1 MYPREVVDAKEMCKD
16 RYVLICMSFSWL
28 NWGGP
33 GKGWTT
39 REVSS
44 NLKKL
49 RLRFG
54 LIPEVKWKMLERET
68 RGSAA

>member
-1 MYPREVVDAKEMCKD
+1 MYPRGVVDAKEMCKD

-33 GKGWTT
+33 EKGWTI

-44 NLKKL
+44 NLNKWSL
-49 RLRFG
+49 G
-54 LIPEVKWKMLERET
+54 LIPKVKMSK
-68 RGSAA
+68 RGSRGKRCVIS

>member
-1 MYPREVVDAKEMCKD
+1 MYPRGVVDAKEMCKD

-33 GKGWTT
+33 EKGWTT

-44 NLKKL
+44 NLNKL
-49 RLRFG
+49 RVG
-54 LIPEVKWKMLERET
+54 LIPKVKMLK
-68 RGSAA
+68 RGSRGKRCVIS